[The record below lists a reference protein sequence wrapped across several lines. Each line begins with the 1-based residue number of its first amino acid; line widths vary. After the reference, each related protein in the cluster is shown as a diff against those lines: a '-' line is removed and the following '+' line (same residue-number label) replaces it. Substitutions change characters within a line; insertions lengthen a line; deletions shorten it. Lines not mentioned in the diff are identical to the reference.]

1 MSIEENKA
9 LVRRCIEDVF
19 NKKNITSLDEFLAPN
34 VVHHSLPPGVPQDRE
49 GFKQFVSMVLAAF
62 PDFHITVEDMI
73 AEGDKVVAR
82 ATTGGTHKGEFIGI
96 PPTGK
101 QATWTEIF
109 IWRIDGGKAVEMW
122 AELDQLGMM
131 HQLGVM
137 PPPG

>member
-1 MSIEENKA
+1 MSTEENKA
-9 LVRRCIEDVF
+9 MVRRCIEDVF
-19 NKKNITSLDEFLAPN
+19 NKHNVSALGEFLAPN

-49 GFKQFVSMVLAAF
+49 GFKQFVSMLLAAF
-62 PDFHITVEDMI
+62 PDFHITVEDMV
-73 AEGDKVVAR
+73 AEGDKVVAL

-131 HQLGVM
+131 QQLGVM